1 MRFDGTLTKWND
13 DRGFGF
19 VTPDIGDG
27 ELFAHISAFPK
38 GGARPM
44 IGERVSFEVAAA
56 PAGKK
61 KALNI
66 VYLERAAQRSTARAE
81 RAPTARSSRSGLI
94 GAILVIAIVIGGY
107 YQYRARSQA
116 MPLQTVAEP
125 SAQAPSSRFSCDGRT
140 HCSQMTSCAEAKYF
154 LRHCP
159 DVKMD
164 GNHDGVPC
172 EQQWCTTPFSE

>member
-1 MRFDGTLTKWND
+1 MRFDGTLTQWND

-44 IGERVSFEVAAA
+44 IGERVSFEVAAD

-66 VYLERAAQRSTARAE
+66 VYLERAAQRSAARPA
-81 RAPTARSSRSGLI
+81 RPPAARSSRSGLI

-116 MPLQTVAEP
+116 VPLQTVAEP
-125 SAQAPSSRFSCDGRT
+125 SAEAPPSRFSCDGRT

-154 LRHCP
+154 LSHCP